1 MSANSSAGGEQWQSA
16 NACGRTVK
24 WVHDHYDADGVR
36 RWSTFDTRAEAE
48 GLERSTRWHYAND
61 LHRHL
66 LSKESGLGPLR
77 PVQVWIS
84 RRRSHACIPS

>member
-1 MSANSSAGGEQWQSA
+1 MAVRKRVRPDRQMGP
-16 NACGRTVK
+16 RPLR
-24 WVHDHYDADGVR
+24 R
-36 RWSTFDTRAEAE
+36 RWGAALVDIDTRAEAE